1 MNIEIVTRPGASAA
15 KITLAPEETL
25 TSEAGSMIAVNN
37 GVSVTTTTRKKSS
50 GGIFKAAKRL
60 LAGESFFLNHYT
72 GLHEGG
78 EVFLASN
85 LPGDMTTLD
94 LKGQNFVVQSGSF
107 VACAEAVDID
117 LGWQGFKSILSG
129 ESVFWLKLSGAGQ
142 TIVSAFGAI
151 YSMDVD
157 GEYIVD
163 SGHIVAFEESLDFT
177 ITKAGS
183 SWLHSILG
191 GEGLVCK
198 FHGRGRVWMQSHNP
212 SAFGKH
218 LGPKLKPR

>member
-37 GVSVTTTTRKKSS
+37 GVSITTTTRKKSS

-85 LPGDMTTLD
+85 LPGDMTVLD

-107 VACAEAVDID
+107 VACSETVDID

-129 ESVFWLKLSGAGQ
+129 ESVFWLKLSGVGQ

-212 SAFGKH
+212 SSFGKH

>member
-1 MNIEIVTRPGASAA
+1 MNIEIVSRPGASAA

-37 GVSVTTTTRKKSS
+37 GVSITTTTRKKSS

-72 GLHEGG
+72 GLREGG
-78 EVFLASN
+78 EVFLSSN
-85 LPGDMTTLD
+85 LPGDMTVLD

-107 VACAEAVDID
+107 VACAETVDID

-212 SAFGKH
+212 SSFGKH

>member
-1 MNIEIVTRPGASAA
+1 MNIEIVSRPGASAA

-37 GVSVTTTTRKKSS
+37 GVSITTTTRKKSS

-72 GLHEGG
+72 GLREGG

-85 LPGDMTTLD
+85 LPGDMTVLD

-107 VACAEAVDID
+107 VACAETVDID

-129 ESVFWLKLSGAGQ
+129 ESVFWLKLNGAGQ

-183 SWLHSILG
+183 SWLHSIMG

-212 SAFGKH
+212 SAFGKY

>member
-72 GLHEGG
+72 GLHQGG

-85 LPGDMTTLD
+85 LPGDMTVLD

-107 VACAEAVDID
+107 VACAETVDID

>member
-1 MNIEIVTRPGASAA
+1 MNIEIVSRPGASAA
-15 KITLAPEETL
+15 KINLAPEETL

-85 LPGDMTTLD
+85 LPGDMTVLD

-107 VACAEAVDID
+107 VACAETVDID

-163 SGHIVAFEESLDFT
+163 SGHIVAFEESLDFK

>member
-1 MNIEIVTRPGASAA
+1 MNIEIVSRPGASAA

-25 TSEAGSMIAVNN
+25 TSEAGSMIAADN
-37 GVSVTTTTRKKSS
+37 GVSITTTTRKKSS
-50 GGIFKAAKRL
+50 GGILRAAKRL

-85 LPGDMTTLD
+85 LPGDMTVLD

-107 VACAEAVDID
+107 VACAETVDIN

-129 ESVFWLKLSGAGQ
+129 ESVFWLKLNGEGQ
-142 TIVSAFGAI
+142 TIVSSFGAI

-198 FHGRGRVWMQSHNP
+198 FRGRGRVWMQSHNP
-212 SAFGKH
+212 SAFGKQ

>member
-107 VACAEAVDID
+107 VACAETVDID

>member
-1 MNIEIVTRPGASAA
+1 MNIEIVSRPGASAA

-37 GVSVTTTTRKKSS
+37 GVSITTTTRKKSS

-85 LPGDMTTLD
+85 LPGDMTVLD

-107 VACAEAVDID
+107 VACAETVDID

-198 FHGRGRVWMQSHNP
+198 FRGRGRVWMQSHNP
-212 SAFGKH
+212 SSFGKH